1 MYLCYSLKVPIVC
14 YKMRTDVTEI
24 DLEVERAVID
34 GTEVLLLK
42 YLYF

>member
-1 MYLCYSLKVPIVC
+1 
-14 YKMRTDVTEI
+14 MRNDVTEI
-24 DLEVERAVID
+24 DLEVERAVKD